1 MLRRLV
7 AGDAGLGAMVRAKG
21 GGDRGAPRR
30 EGGILRVVVGAGRRG
45 PNGGRQ
51 KILAEL
57 DVLRTAQADRFYCRK
72 PRGARYA
79 RNPSAGR
86 VPNRT
91 KEGAHKK
98 ICPTV
103 PHAVPHGRA
112 TVCSSL
118 E

>member
-57 DVLRTAQADRFYCRK
+57 DVLRTAQADRFY
-72 PRGARYA
+72 
-79 RNPSAGR
+79 
-86 VPNRT
+86 
-91 KEGAHKK
+91 
-98 ICPTV
+98 
-103 PHAVPHGRA
+103 
-112 TVCSSL
+112 
-118 E
+118 